1 VGRIATGR
9 LEKVV
14 LARDVVAE
22 TQHPVD
28 VRWPLSQLTAQYPG
42 CWTFHVDGLLGA
54 TPEMLIRLERG
65 LATSRV
71 LAGTIRRT
79 GDDEHDLALAA
90 SLARSSKDLEEH
102 EFAVRSVAEALA
114 DHGTL
119 NVPETPFV
127 LHLPNVM
134 HLATDVTGV
143 VHDGRTALELVSDLH
158 PSAAVCGTPTDLART
173 AIDDLE
179 RMDRGRYAG
188 PVGWIDANGDGEW
201 AIALRCAQVED
212 DHRLRL
218 FAGCGIVA
226 GSNPEDELAEAEAKL
241 TPMRMALYGRRVKA

>member
-1 VGRIATGR
+1 MQA
-9 LEKVV
+9 
-14 LARDVVAE
+14 
-22 TQHPVD
+22 
-28 VRWPLSQLTAQYPG
+28 
-42 CWTFHVDGLLGA
+42 
-54 TPEMLIRLERG
+54 PE
-65 LATSRV
+65 
-71 LAGTIRRT
+71 
-79 GDDEHDLALAA
+79 
-90 SLARSSKDLEEH
+90 
-102 EFAVRSVAEALA
+102 A
-114 DHGTL
+114 D
-119 NVPETPFV
+119 
-127 LHLPNVM
+127 
-134 HLATDVTGV
+134 LATDVTGV

-241 TPMRMALYGRRVKA
+241 TPMRTALYGRRVKA